1 MPLTTVSSNRL
12 TFVGAL
18 AIFTLMLGCAQ
29 SVRYPPADKG
39 WVKLNDAGTA
49 RIGAPLAR
57 TSFYFPAHFGVV
69 IDPVYG
75 SSICD
80 GARAF
85 RLDFTGKWR
94 IWDAWPWFGPSGG
107 IGGGQVVIYL
117 HTDKTAYYRLYHG
130 PINIPGGRPDV
141 TIAATCYN
149 PSGYFWGLQNE
160 PGNPM
165 TAHVRFR

>member
-1 MPLTTVSSNRL
+1 MSSSRGSLLAPLAFLTLTV
-12 TFVGAL
+12 
-18 AIFTLMLGCAQ
+18 GCAQ
-29 SVRYPPADKG
+29 PVHYPPTDKG
-39 WVKLNDAGTA
+39 WVKLDNVGAA
-49 RIGAPLAR
+49 RMGAPPERA
-57 TSFYFPAHFGVV
+57 SFYLPVDFQVV

-75 SSICD
+75 TSICN

-94 IWDAWPWFGPSGG
+94 IWDAWPWFGPRGG

-117 HTDKTAYYRLYHG
+117 HAGRAAYYRFYRG

-141 TIAATCYN
+141 TIAAACYN
-149 PSGYFWGLQNE
+149 PSGYFGSLQNE

-165 TAHVRFR
+165 TAQVKFR

>member
-1 MPLTTVSSNRL
+1 MKRHRITV
-12 TFVGAL
+12 FAMFL
-18 AIFTLMLGCAQ
+18 AACGCAQ

-39 WVKLNDAGTA
+39 WVKLSNAGAA
-49 RIGAPLAR
+49 RIGAPLVYP
-57 TSFYFPAHFGVV
+57 SFYFPAHFQVV

-94 IWDAWPWFGPSGG
+94 IWDVWPWFGPSGG

-117 HTDKTAYYRLYHG
+117 HAGRTAYYRFYRG

-149 PSGYFWGLQNE
+149 PSGYFGGLQNE

-165 TAHVRFR
+165 TAQVTFR

>member
-1 MPLTTVSSNRL
+1 M
-12 TFVGAL
+12 FL
-18 AIFTLMLGCAQ
+18 AVCGCAQ
-29 SVRYPPADKG
+29 SVHYPPAGRG
-39 WVKLNDAGTA
+39 WAKLDDAGAA
-49 RIGAPLAR
+49 RVGAPLERA
-57 TSFYFPAHFGVV
+57 SFYLPAVHQVV

-75 SSICD
+75 TSICD

-94 IWDAWPWFGPSGG
+94 IWDAWPWVGPRGG

-117 HTDKTAYYRLYHG
+117 QAGRSAYYRLYHG

-141 TIAATCYN
+141 TIAAACYT
-149 PSGYFWGLQNE
+149 PSGYFGGLQNE

-165 TAHVRFR
+165 TARVTFR